1 MIKLSYL
8 TKYKIDLKLS
18 YDKIQNFEDNKFNK
32 FNKFIK
38 LLNNIQQIRY
48 YNNSLI
54 SYRLYTFT
62 DLLEI

>member
-18 YDKIQNFEDNKFNK
+18 YDKIQNFEDNK